1 GVVVLMAAIVFGLS
15 TDYETFLLSRMVE
28 ARAKG
33 ATTRAAVRAGTA
45 QTGGVISA
53 AALLLVVVTGA
64 FAFSEVATMRFLGLG
79 LIFALALDATV
90 VRLMLVPAVIA
101 LLGDA
106 TWWAP
111 KWLLR
116 VRAGVGM
123 GEHTLVEYDPPTEPI
138 HAVRAPGRSARPA
151 GKHRATPDRPGFP
164 VPRW

>member
-1 GVVVLMAAIVFGLS
+1 
-15 TDYETFLLSRMVE
+15 MVE

-33 ATTRAAVRAGTA
+33 ASTRAAVRAGIA

-64 FAFSEVATMRFLGLG
+64 FAFSDVATMRFLGLG

-101 LLGDA
+101 LLGDV

-111 KWLLR
+111 KWMLR
-116 VRAGVGM
+116 LQERAGLA
-123 GEHTLVEYDPPTEPI
+123 EHEPPVVDDPPTQPI
-138 HAVRAPGRSARPA
+138 PVVRAPTAPARAA
-151 GKHRATPDRPGFP
+151 GKHRATPERPGFP